1 MSYMNVISRGLE
13 RRFSGR
19 VRVEM
24 FLNQYIRDFPF
35 RALATNVSCTGL
47 LIRKLI
53 EPNLPLSRVVG
64 VEFEIPGTGE
74 VIWARAE
81 PRFDAVDDDFQM
93 SGLVFTG
100 MAGKHERLLRD
111 FVQYK
116 RERPWRKRRELPSA

>member
-1 MSYMNVISRGLE
+1 MTYMSAISRGLE
-13 RRFSGR
+13 RRFNRR
-19 VRVEM
+19 VRLEM
-24 FLNQYIRDFPF
+24 FLNEYIRDLPF
-35 RALATNVSCTGL
+35 RALATNVSSTGL

-81 PRFDAVDDDFQM
+81 PRFDALDDDFQI

-111 FVQYK
+111 FVQHK
-116 RERPWRKRRELPSA
+116 RERSWRRRSALPAA